1 MVDYNT
7 ETITPFPPLPTAW
20 DEYFPNI
27 RIGYPAHLAQA
38 EDESHI
44 ERRGKTSSRVLRVH
58 LSLARPRALHIFRTT
73 ADSRRSSDLLLWRD

>member
-27 RIGYPAHLAQA
+27 RIGYPAHLLQA

-44 ERRGKTSSRVLRVH
+44 ERRGKT
-58 LSLARPRALHIFRTT
+58 PRAPPAIKPGPTPRVTQF
-73 ADSRRSSDLLLWRD
+73 SDHR

>member
-27 RIGYPAHLAQA
+27 RIGYPAHLAQP

-44 ERRGKTSSRVLRVH
+44 ERRGKTRHRVLR
-58 LSLARPRALHIFRTT
+58 LAIKPGPTPRVTQF
-73 ADSRRSSDLLLWRD
+73 SDLR